1 MVDTNLVKVIDFW
14 QENARQIGLLPRAII
29 DAIDTKTKEA
39 VDIVGPRR
47 SGKSSVMKLLIQ
59 KMKAKGN
66 CLYMNFEDPYFLE
79 RSTPSVIEEL
89 MEAYTVYFKPNLSYI
104 FFDEIQNISS
114 WEKAVRKLRDGQYKI
129 FLSGSSSKLLSGE
142 FSSLLTGRHISY
154 QLLPLSFR
162 EYLMFLRVP
171 LPDKTAMILQDA
183 ALQKYME
190 EYLGIGGFPAVVLS
204 GNQELLKQYYT
215 DMIQRDIVRRHEV
228 REAPILEK
236 MGAYLITNSAKIV
249 SLSSLQRLYGIS
261 YELVSTYMDYFK
273 EAFLLFEMPQF
284 SYSLKTQQ
292 KAMKKIFPVD
302 TGLANAVSFRFSED
316 RGRMLETA
324 IFLELRRRQKETYYY
339 KTDSGKEVD
348 FFVKDKE
355 KNEFIQVAWD
365 LDDEKTRQREIA
377 SLLEAMEEQKLKRG
391 LILTFNTRENLSLNN
406 KNIAVQPTHQWLI
419 E

>member
-183 ALQKYME
+183 ALQKYLE

-377 SLLEAMEEQKLKRG
+377 SLLEA
-391 LILTFNTRENLSLNN
+391 
-406 KNIAVQPTHQWLI
+406 
-419 E
+419 